1 MSAAGDD
8 KRCGTK
14 RKAAGSGEAA
24 PADVATLRET
34 IMAHLLT
41 FPEAA
46 ALDARQLDDAA
57 DRIFRESDPST
68 ATPTGE
74 GMVHYD
80 DKRISSAFN
89 LGSWLE
95 IHAAE
100 DLPPNGEFPPGW
112 LEERRRMLDEEMRPE
127 KRGEPNHSRFHL
139 AKMRVNLL
147 TKGYVEL
154 PKPYVDYTPPFPVSA
169 DRQTMEITTEEVAG

>member
-14 RKAAGSGEAA
+14 RKAA

-57 DRIFRESDPST
+57 DRIVRESDPST

-74 GMVHYD
+74 GMVRYD

-112 LEERRRMLDEEMRPE
+112 LEERSRMLDEEMRPE
-127 KRGEPNHSRFHL
+127 KRGEPDHSRFHL
-139 AKMRVNLL
+139 AKMRVDLL
-147 TKGYVEL
+147 TKGYVEF
-154 PKPYVDYTPPFPVSA
+154 PKPYVDYTPHFPVSA
-169 DRQTMEITTEEVAG
+169 RRQTKDITAEVVAG